1 MGEPGRPLTPEY
13 KKAIVAVKAYFD
25 RIKAEP
31 EEEKIPS
38 VQRTAAALSIGEATV
53 KRVMAEFNRESG
65 ALDKD
70 PLPRGRPR
78 RVLPE
83 VAQTLTRDFVRN
95 ANKEG
100 RHITV
105 DEVCTYLNNHNF
117 IDSDLL
123 ISSRTLN
130 RALDRWGF
138 TFGKGTRSAHLKEK
152 DSVIAARQRYLRRK
166 ISNRLNSGV
175 FQSEIYLDESYVNK
189 NHSNDYVWYSD
200 SDGPWIQKPTGK
212 GERIIILN
220 AISRDGWVPN
230 AKLTFRSKKKTGD
243 YHGQMNHDIFCKWFS
258 DRLIPNIPN
267 NSLIIMDNAPYHN
280 SLAANSPPNISSKKT
295 EIKVWLEQYGIPIKD
310 NCLKAELIEI
320 LQKIGPKP
328 IYAIDEIA
336 AKFGHEVLR
345 TPPYHPELQPIET
358 CWAVVKNHFGRRCDF
373 TAAGMLR
380 ELEAG
385 FTKVT
390 AKTCSRL
397 INKIRKIE
405 DSYWLDDRLL
415 DD

>member
-1 MGEPGRPLTPEY
+1 MYEHRQMGVYMGEQGRPLTPEY
-13 KKAIVAVKAYFD
+13 KKAIIAVKAYFD

-31 EEEKIPS
+31 EEEGVPS

-53 KRVMAEFNRESG
+53 KRVMADFNRESG
-65 ALDKD
+65 ALDKG

-105 DEVCTYLNNHNF
+105 DDVCTYLNKHNF

-175 FQSEIYLDESYVNK
+175 FQSEIYLDESYINK

-220 AISRDGWVPN
+220 AISREGWVPN
-230 AKLTFRSKKKTGD
+230 AKTVNSEGKKRSSQRFSGNLVYYD
-243 YHGQMNHDIFCKWFS
+243 QIYHRMVNLYLLQRVISLKGRWF
-258 DRLIPNIPN
+258 
-267 NSLIIMDNAPYHN
+267 
-280 SLAANSPPNISSKKT
+280 
-295 EIKVWLEQYGIPIKD
+295 
-310 NCLKAELIEI
+310 
-320 LQKIGPKP
+320 
-328 IYAIDEIA
+328 
-336 AKFGHEVLR
+336 
-345 TPPYHPELQPIET
+345 
-358 CWAVVKNHFGRRCDF
+358 
-373 TAAGMLR
+373 
-380 ELEAG
+380 
-385 FTKVT
+385 
-390 AKTCSRL
+390 
-397 INKIRKIE
+397 
-405 DSYWLDDRLL
+405 YWLGCPRFFATFPFFDLFFVGNSFNPVSDSCV
-415 DD
+415 